1 MQPVKGLKIE
11 SFPVKGLYK
20 IDNLI
25 YFDGPLLSFY
35 TNDDGDNYLY
45 YWVDVDDFCNRW
57 MVFPVELAEL
67 NDYLNEK
74 TTLYSLINRSLTGY
88 VLDLDDNL
96 EAVNTFLIQISDL
109 PEDYLPEIKSIYNC
123 EKTSEE
129 VFLKY
134 YSKKHKKGI
143 LQTHFSGG
151 NEIGYGTM
159 DLHLFSKL
167 MNNFTDLND
176 GLGNSFY
183 KIEKKKQEF
192 RKKGNKENKEKSIKK
207 IEFQNAY
214 KFDVLSTRAASFSIL
229 LKPVD
234 EEIGFEGTPT
244 RADKYIEF
252 MSEFISGSKTLDTL
266 KNYAQQI
273 DISTINHYESFL
285 KLVEES
291 HSKFQIGYLNV
302 VSKSAYSN
310 QIDANQA
317 KKIITNLQ
325 TLDFESD
332 ETLSITGKFIALN
345 IKAGK
350 YTFESSEDKSTGT
363 LRGDALKK
371 CFEIA
376 FNKTYQV
383 EIQRK
388 TTKKA
393 AIKKSKNIDILKL
406 IVEIKNAQQEIENE
420 FA

>member
-1 MQPVKGLKIE
+1 MQPVKGLRIE

-20 IDNLI
+20 IDDLI

-35 TNDDGDNYLY
+35 TNDGGDNYLY

-57 MVFPVELAEL
+57 VVFPVDLAEL

-74 TTLYSLINRSLTGY
+74 ITLHSLITSSLTGY
-88 VLDLDDNL
+88 VLDLDDKL
-96 EAVNTFLIQISDL
+96 ETQSVHLIQISDL
-109 PEDYLPEIKSIYNC
+109 PDDYLPEINSIYNC

-134 YSKKHKKGI
+134 YSKKYKKGI

-159 DLHLFSKL
+159 NLHLFSKL

-183 KIEKKKQEF
+183 KIEKRKQEF
-192 RKKGNKENKEKSIKK
+192 RNKNKKEDKEKAIKK
-207 IEFQNAY
+207 ADYLNAF
-214 KFDVLSTRAASFSIL
+214 KFDVVTTQAASFSVL
-229 LKPVD
+229 LKTVD
-234 EEIGFEGTPT
+234 QEIGFEGTPT

-252 MSEFISGSKTLDTL
+252 LTDFLSGSETLDTL
-266 KNYAQQI
+266 KEFAPKI

-291 HSKFQIGYLNV
+291 HSKFQIGYLNT
-302 VSKSAYSN
+302 VSKSTFTKS
-310 QIDANQA
+310 IDAPQA
-317 KKIITNLQ
+317 KKIINNLQ
-325 TLDFESD
+325 ILDFESE
-332 ETLSITGKFIALN
+332 ETLIVIGKFVALS

-350 YTFESSEDKSTGT
+350 YTFESSDDKSSGT
-363 LRGDALKK
+363 LRGEALKK
-371 CFEIA
+371 CLEIA
-376 FNKTYQV
+376 FNKTYKV
-383 EIQRK
+383 EILRK

-393 AIKKSKNIDILKL
+393 AGKKPKNIDILKL
-406 IVEIKNAQQEIENE
+406 IIEIKDAQQEIE
-420 FA
+420 

>member
-20 IDNLI
+20 IDDLI

-35 TNDDGDNYLY
+35 TNDGGDNYLY

-57 MVFPVELAEL
+57 VVFPVDLAEL

-74 TTLYSLINRSLTGY
+74 CTLYSLITSSLTGY
-88 VLDLDDNL
+88 LLDLDDNL
-96 EAVNTFLIQISDL
+96 DTQDVLLIQISDL
-109 PEDYLPEIKSIYNC
+109 PDDYIPEINSIYNC

-129 VFLKY
+129 IFLNY
-134 YSKKHKKGI
+134 YSKKYKKGI

-183 KIEKKKQEF
+183 KIEKKKQEV
-192 RKKGNKENKEKSIKK
+192 RKKGNKENKEKTIKK
-207 IEFQNAY
+207 IDFQNAY
-214 KFDVLSTRAASFSIL
+214 KFEILTARAASFSIL

-252 MSEFISGSKTLDTL
+252 LTGFLTGSQTLDTL
-266 KNYAQQI
+266 KEYARQI
-273 DISTINHYESFL
+273 DVSTINHYESFL
-285 KLVEES
+285 KLVDES
-291 HSKFQIGYLNV
+291 HSKFQIGYLNS
-302 VSKSAYSN
+302 VSKSTFTN
-310 QIDANQA
+310 HIDANQA
-317 KKIITNLQ
+317 QRIINNLQ

-332 ETLSITGKFIALN
+332 ETLNIIGKFVALN

-350 YTFESSEDKSTGT
+350 YTFESSDDKSSGT
-363 LRGDALKK
+363 LRGEALTK

-376 FNKTYQV
+376 FNKSYKV

-393 AIKKSKNIDILKL
+393 AGKKPKNIDILKL
-406 IVEIKNAQQEIENE
+406 IVEQKESQQEIE
-420 FA
+420 

>member
-1 MQPVKGLKIE
+1 MQPVKGLRIE

-20 IDNLI
+20 IDDLI

-35 TNDDGDNYLY
+35 TNDGGDNYLY

-57 MVFPVELAEL
+57 VVFPVDLAEL

-74 TTLYSLINRSLTGY
+74 ITLHSLITSSLTGY
-88 VLDLDDNL
+88 VLDLDDKL
-96 EAVNTFLIQISDL
+96 ETQSVHLIQISDL
-109 PEDYLPEIKSIYNC
+109 PDDYLPEINSIYNC

-134 YSKKHKKGI
+134 YSKKYKKGI

-159 DLHLFSKL
+159 NLHLFSKL

-183 KIEKKKQEF
+183 KIEKRKQEF
-192 RKKGNKENKEKSIKK
+192 RNKNKKEDKEKAIKK
-207 IEFQNAY
+207 ADYLNAF
-214 KFDVLSTRAASFSIL
+214 KFDVVTTQAASFSVL
-229 LKPVD
+229 LKTVD
-234 EEIGFEGTPT
+234 QEIGFEGTPT

-252 MSEFISGSKTLDTL
+252 LTDFLSGSETLDTL
-266 KNYAQQI
+266 KEFAPKI
-273 DISTINHYESFL
+273 DVSTINHYESFL

-291 HSKFQIGYLNV
+291 HSKFQIGYLNT
-302 VSKSAYSN
+302 VSKSTFTKS
-310 QIDANQA
+310 IDAPQA
-317 KKIITNLQ
+317 KKIINNLQ
-325 TLDFESD
+325 ILDFESE
-332 ETLSITGKFIALN
+332 ETLIVIGKFVALS

-350 YTFESSEDKSTGT
+350 YTFESSDDKSSGT
-363 LRGDALKK
+363 LRGEALKK

-376 FNKTYQV
+376 FNKTYKV
-383 EIQRK
+383 EILRK

-393 AIKKSKNIDILKL
+393 AGKKPKNIDILKL
-406 IVEIKNAQQEIENE
+406 IIEIKDAQQEIE
-420 FA
+420 

>member
-20 IDNLI
+20 IDDLI

-35 TNDDGDNYLY
+35 TNDGGDNYLY

-57 MVFPVELAEL
+57 VVFPVDLAEL

-74 TTLYSLINRSLTGY
+74 CTLYSLITSSLTGY
-88 VLDLDDNL
+88 LLDLDDNL
-96 EAVNTFLIQISDL
+96 DTQDVLLIQISDL
-109 PEDYLPEIKSIYNC
+109 PDDYIPEINSIYNC

-129 VFLKY
+129 IFLNY
-134 YSKKHKKGI
+134 YSKKYKKGI

-183 KIEKKKQEF
+183 KIEKKKQEV
-192 RKKGNKENKEKSIKK
+192 RKKGNKENKEKTIKK
-207 IEFQNAY
+207 IDFQNAY
-214 KFDVLSTRAASFSIL
+214 KFEILTARAASFSIL

-252 MSEFISGSKTLDTL
+252 LTGFLTGSQTLDTL
-266 KNYAQQI
+266 KEYARQI
-273 DISTINHYESFL
+273 DVSTINHYESFL
-285 KLVEES
+285 KLVDES
-291 HSKFQIGYLNV
+291 HSKFQIGYLNS
-302 VSKSAYSN
+302 VSKSTFTN
-310 QIDANQA
+310 HIDANQA
-317 KKIITNLQ
+317 QRIINNLQ

-332 ETLSITGKFIALN
+332 ETLNIIGKFVALN

-350 YTFESSEDKSTGT
+350 YTFESSDDKSSGT
-363 LRGDALKK
+363 LRGEALKK

-376 FNKTYQV
+376 FNKSYKV

-393 AIKKSKNIDILKL
+393 AGKKPKNIDILKL
-406 IVEIKNAQQEIENE
+406 IVEQKESQQEIE
-420 FA
+420 

>member
-1 MQPVKGLKIE
+1 MQPIKGLKIE

-20 IDNLI
+20 IDDLI

-35 TNDDGDNYLY
+35 TNDSGDNYLY
-45 YWVDVDDFCNRW
+45 YWVDVDDFYNRW
-57 MVFPVELAEL
+57 VVFPVDLAEL

-74 TTLYSLINRSLTGY
+74 ITLYSLTNSSLTGY

-96 EAVNTFLIQISDL
+96 EAQNILLIQISDL
-109 PEDYLPEIKSIYNC
+109 PEDYLPETNSFYNC

-129 VFLKY
+129 VFLNY
-134 YSKKHKKGI
+134 YSKKYKKGI

-159 DLHLFSKL
+159 NLHLFSKL
-167 MNNFTDLND
+167 MNNFTDFND

-183 KIEKKKQEF
+183 KIEKKNQEF
-192 RKKGNKENKEKSIKK
+192 RKKENKENKEKTIKK
-207 IEFQNAY
+207 VDFQNAY
-214 KFDVLSTRAASFSIL
+214 KFEILTARAASFSIL

-234 EEIGFEGTPT
+234 EEIGFEDTPT
-244 RADKYIEF
+244 RADKYIKF
-252 MSEFISGSKTLDTL
+252 LSEFLSGSETLNILTNFAHL
-266 KNYAQQI
+266 I
-273 DISTINHYESFL
+273 DISTINHYENFL
-285 KLVEES
+285 KLVDES
-291 HSKFQIGYLNV
+291 HSKFQIGYLNT

-317 KKIITNLQ
+317 KKIINNLQ
-325 TLDFESD
+325 ILDFEND
-332 ETLSITGKFIALN
+332 ETLVIVGKFVALN

-350 YTFESSEDKSTGT
+350 YSFESADDKSTGV
-363 LRGDALKK
+363 LRGEALKK

-393 AIKKSKNIDILKL
+393 TGKKMKNIDVLKS
-406 IVEIKNAQQEIENE
+406 IVEIKDAQQEIEL
-420 FA
+420 

>member
-1 MQPVKGLKIE
+1 MQPLKGLKIE

-20 IDNLI
+20 IDDLI
-25 YFDGPLLSFY
+25 YFDGPLLSFH
-35 TNDDGDNYLY
+35 TNDGGDNYLY
-45 YWVDVDDFCNRW
+45 YWVDVDDYCNRW
-57 MVFPVELAEL
+57 IVFPVELAQL

-74 TTLYSLINRSLTGY
+74 STLYSLITSSLTGY

-96 EAVNTFLIQISDL
+96 EAQDVLLIQISDL
-109 PEDYLPEIKSIYNC
+109 PDDYLPEINSKYNC

-129 VFLKY
+129 IFLNY
-134 YSKKHKKGI
+134 YSKKYKKGI

-167 MNNFTDLND
+167 MNNFTDFND

-183 KIEKKKQEF
+183 KIEKKNQEF
-192 RKKGNKENKEKSIKK
+192 RKKENKDNKEKTIKK
-207 IEFQNAY
+207 VDFQNAY
-214 KFDVLSTRAASFSIL
+214 KFEILTARAASFSVL

-252 MSEFISGSKTLDTL
+252 LTAFLSGSEKLETL
-266 KNYAQQI
+266 KKYTHI

-285 KLVEES
+285 KLVDES
-291 HSKFQIGYLNV
+291 HSKFQIGYLNT
-302 VSKSAYSN
+302 VSKSTFSN

-317 KKIITNLQ
+317 QRIIKNLQ
-325 TLDFESD
+325 TLDFEND
-332 ETLSITGKFIALN
+332 ETLNIIGKFVALN

-350 YTFESSEDKSTGT
+350 YSFESADDKSSGV
-363 LRGDALKK
+363 LRGEALKK

-393 AIKKSKNIDILKL
+393 ANKKSKNVDVLKS
-406 IVEIKNAQQEIENE
+406 IVEIQEAQQEIEL
-420 FA
+420 

>member
-11 SFPVKGLYK
+11 SFPVKGLFK
-20 IDNLI
+20 IDDLI

-35 TNDDGDNYLY
+35 TNDDCDNYLY
-45 YWVDVDDFCNRW
+45 YWVDVDDRCNRW
-57 MVFPVELAEL
+57 VVFPVELAEL

-74 TTLYSLINRSLTGY
+74 MTLYSLINSSLTGY
-88 VLDLDDNL
+88 TLDLNDNL
-96 EAVNTFLIQISDL
+96 EAQKVFLIQISDL
-109 PEDYLPEIKSIYNC
+109 PYDYLPEINSIYNC

-129 VFLKY
+129 VFLNY
-134 YSKKHKKGI
+134 YSKKYKKGI

-167 MNNFTDLND
+167 MSNFTDFND

-183 KIEKKKQEF
+183 KIEKKNQEF
-192 RKKGNKENKEKSIKK
+192 RKKENKDNKEKTIKK
-207 IEFQNAY
+207 VDFQNAF
-214 KFDVLSTRAASFSIL
+214 KFEILTARAASFSIL

-234 EEIGFEGTPT
+234 EEIGFEGMPT

-252 MSEFISGSKTLDTL
+252 LTGFLSGSEKLVTL
-266 KNYAQQI
+266 KEYTHI

-285 KLVEES
+285 KLVDES
-291 HSKFQIGYLNV
+291 HSKFQIGYLNT
-302 VSKSAYSN
+302 VSKSRFSK

-317 KKIITNLQ
+317 QRIIINLQ

-332 ETLSITGKFIALN
+332 ETLIIIGKFVAIN

-350 YTFESSEDKSTGT
+350 YSFESDEDKSSGT

-376 FNKTYQV
+376 FNKTYKV

-393 AIKKSKNIDILKL
+393 ANKKSKNIDVLKS
-406 IVEIKNAQQEIENE
+406 IVEIKNVQKEIEL
-420 FA
+420 